1 MLKSVI
7 NGESYNHALF
17 DSMAMFSDVVL
28 QITLD
33 TETVDI
39 LLNTF
44 DSDLEGQT
52 FPISAFRQ
60 QIVSNTHPDYISTVE
75 QSISIAHLSSL
86 RGPESFDN
94 MMLINGRYHA
104 LQGSIT
110 VNLTDTGT
118 VSVAYITIRDLQ
130 PILDQQEQTLER
142 HRHLEYKVN
151 SVLSAASMG
160 TWSIDIG
167 IRAPKMFGDQ
177 TMIHLIGCP
186 KDSTPEQVYNYW
198 FSHIDRE
205 YITAVLD
212 CVDKIKSGL
221 QAEVTYLYHHPEMG
235 RIIVRCGGMRDPL
248 FIEEGMKLRGYHQDV
263 TSFNEQLLQ
272 QLELGAA
279 IQSHYNSVLN
289 IDLLKN
295 QARILCDRNKSFAPT
310 ATADGMISMDL
321 SPYFYK
327 FTDKSFVKIKKYTN
341 TDFLKS
347 ELKNKGSLS
356 IEIESISLGWLRAT
370 FIPSTY
376 DAQGNVERCI
386 CCTESINEYKK
397 LELRQQQ
404 KLEKTM
410 SAEKREREALSA
422 IAAIYNSTHVLN
434 VATGEFYQLNAMERI
449 TSIIG
454 RRRTSAQ
461 NVISD
466 VMKSRFEGDELK
478 KAMDFVNLK
487 TLPDRIAGK
496 TNIFI
501 EVVNR
506 DDQWFEL
513 SFIRIGNVDAELE
526 KVVFVTQDIDVG
538 KRESLKLEKRSTT
551 DELTQLLNRYAYESD
566 LQKLEE
572 SHFEEPV
579 WYVNFDMN
587 GLKEANDTIGHAA
600 GDELLMGAADC
611 MRKAFTGV
619 GKAYRI
625 GGDEFV
631 AILKGDQRVVNEA
644 LEKLEKLRSEWH
656 GEFCSSFSFSKGV
669 VCSNEYEE
677 CSIAVLEREA
687 DHRMY
692 AEKRAYHLNHGI
704 DRRSH

>member
-1 MLKSVI
+1 MYKSVI
-7 NGESYNHALF
+7 NGDSYNHALF

-28 QITLD
+28 HINLED
-33 TETVDI
+33 ETVEVLMDK
-39 LLNTF
+39 F

-52 FPISAFRQ
+52 ITVSAFRN
-60 QIVSNTHPDYISTVE
+60 QISSTSHPDYIARIDHSLSVE
-75 QSISIAHLSSL
+75 HLSTL

-94 MMLINGRYHA
+94 MMLIEGRYHK

-110 VNLTDTGT
+110 VERTADG
-118 VSVAYITIRDLQ
+118 VKDAYITIRDLQ
-130 PILDQQEQTLER
+130 PILDQQEETLKE

-177 TMIHLIGCP
+177 TMISLIGCP
-186 KDSTPEQVYNYW
+186 KESTPEQAYNYW

-212 CVDKIKSGL
+212 CVDKMKSGA
-221 QAEVTYLYHHPEMG
+221 QTEVTYLYHHPERG

-248 FIEEGMKLRGYHQDV
+248 FIEEGMKLRGYHQDI
-263 TSFNEQLLQ
+263 THFNERLLQ

-279 IQSHYNSVLN
+279 IQSHYNCVLN
-289 IDLLKN
+289 IELLKN
-295 QARILCDRNKSFAPT
+295 QARVLCDRNRTFAPT
-310 ATADGMISMDL
+310 VTADGIISMDL

-327 FTDKSFVKIKKYTN
+327 FTDKSFLKIKKYTN
-341 TDFLKS
+341 MTFLSS
-347 ELKNKGSLS
+347 ELKSKGPVS
-356 IEIESISLGWLRAT
+356 IEIESISLGWIRVT

-376 DAQGNVERCI
+376 DAEGNLERCI
-386 CCTESINEYKK
+386 CFTESIDAFKK
-397 LELRQQQ
+397 QEIRQQQ

-410 SAEKREREALSA
+410 TAEKREREALSA

-434 VATGEFYQLNAMERI
+434 ITTGEFYQLNAMDRI
-449 TSIIG
+449 TNIVG
-454 RRRTSAQ
+454 KRRKSAQ
-461 NVISD
+461 NVIIE
-466 VMKSRFEGDELK
+466 VLKKRFEGEELDK
-478 KAMDFVNLK
+478 VLEFVNLT
-487 TLPDRIAGK
+487 TLNERLTGK
-496 TNIFI
+496 TNIYTEAI
-501 EVVNR
+501 NK
-506 DDQWFEL
+506 DNQWFEL
-513 SFIRIGNVDAELE
+513 SFIRIGTIDSELE
-526 KVVFVTQDIDVG
+526 KVVFVTQDIDAG